1 MFVNGSVY
9 EMDNY
14 VKMYKYGAVKTLKL
28 KLKQD
33 KGFEA
38 EYNYIADVIHGKKK
52 NTAIQDA
59 FTGHKLLLKNK

>member
-1 MFVNGSVY
+1 
-9 EMDNY
+9 MDNY

-38 EYNYIADVIHGKKK
+38 EYNHMADVIHGKKK
-52 NTAIQDA
+52 NTAIEDA
-59 FTGHKLLLKNK
+59 FIGHKLLIKNK